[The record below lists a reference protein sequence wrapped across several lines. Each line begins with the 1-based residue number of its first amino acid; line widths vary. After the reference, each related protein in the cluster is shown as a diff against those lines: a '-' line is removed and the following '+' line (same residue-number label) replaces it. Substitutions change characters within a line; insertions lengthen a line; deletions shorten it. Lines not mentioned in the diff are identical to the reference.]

1 MKTCG
6 AAARRGRVTVQLLF
20 FIDLCSH
27 LFLDSS
33 RNFLDFYCHL
43 PIGIWT
49 CVDIFKID
57 PLALAPLQ
65 QLGQASC
72 GLLPRKQKAAACCSC
87 DARNRLEQC
96 DAEAPDARAA
106 SAALVGPHP
115 VV

>member
-1 MKTCG
+1 M
-6 AAARRGRVTVQLLF
+6 
-20 FIDLCSH
+20 
-27 LFLDSS
+27 
-33 RNFLDFYCHL
+33 
-43 PIGIWT
+43 
-49 CVDIFKID
+49 DIFKID

-65 QLGQASC
+65 QLGQASYWS